1 MKVLLLNGS
10 PRVGG
15 NTDTALNAI
24 QEGFLQN
31 TDAQVEMIN
40 LRECEIVG
48 CKGCNYCKTTNG
60 TCATKDDGQ
69 VVADKVVEADVVIF
83 GSPVYWWGIS
93 SQLKTAID
101 RVYMK
106 GALLVQKPK
115 KIGVLAVGSATL
127 DDPEYEIIGKQFKCI
142 SEYLRWDLIAEKY
155 ISATEKS
162 DLAKDSEKVS
172 QLKELYKKF
181 V

>member
-24 QEGFLQN
+24 KEGFLQ
-31 TDAQVEMIN
+31 VENAEVELIN
-40 LRECEIVG
+40 LRDCSILG

-60 TCATKDDGQ
+60 VCITKDDGQ
-69 VVADKVVEADVVIF
+69 VVADKVVDADVVIF
-83 GSPVYWWGIS
+83 GSPVFWWGIS
-93 SQLKTAID
+93 SQLKTALD

-106 GALLVQKPK
+106 GGLLVQKPK
-115 KIGVLAVGSATL
+115 KIGIVAVGSATL
-127 DDPEYEIIGKQFKCI
+127 DDPEYEIIGKQFECI
-142 SEYLRWDLIAEKY
+142 SEYLKWDLVAKKF

-162 DLAKDSEKVS
+162 DLAKDEEKVAS
-172 QLKELYKKF
+172 LKELYKKF

>member
-1 MKVLLLNGS
+1 
-10 PRVGG
+10 
-15 NTDTALNAI
+15 
-24 QEGFLQN
+24 
-31 TDAQVEMIN
+31 
-40 LRECEIVG
+40 
-48 CKGCNYCKTTNG
+48 
-60 TCATKDDGQ
+60 
-69 VVADKVVEADVVIF
+69 
-83 GSPVYWWGIS
+83 
-93 SQLKTAID
+93 
-101 RVYMK
+101 MK

-115 KIGVLAVGSATL
+115 KIGVLSVGSATL